1 MKIALIVGHS
11 ILKNGNCTSA
21 GGYVQEY
28 AYCKEL
34 APIVKKY
41 LELLGCQVT
50 LIVCPER
57 QFNTAS
63 EEKRYKLN
71 LVNGK
76 GFDAVVELH
85 LNAFNG
91 SASGTECLYY
101 PTSSK
106 GKELAQRV
114 NDGLDDIFP
123 DRNIKARDN
132 LYILRETTSPA
143 IIVEAFFCD
152 NKQDY
157 ARADEPHEKDLIA
170 RKIAEGVAGKKLP
183 AEPPKP
189 PVNPDDDKRLY
200 RICVTAVTGAKK
212 ADEEVAR
219 LKAQGFKDAYKMPV

>member
-57 QFNTAS
+57 QFS
-63 EEKRYKLN
+63 SDSDEKRYKLN

-91 SASGTECLYY
+91 TAKGTECLYY

-106 GKELAQRV
+106 GKKLALQV
-114 NDGLDDIFP
+114 NDKLDDIFP
-123 DRNIKARDN
+123 DRDIKARDN
-132 LYILRETTSPA
+132 LYILRETDCTA
-143 IIVEAFFCD
+143 IIVESFFCD
-152 NKQDY
+152 NKEDY
-157 ARADEPHEKDLIA
+157 MKADEPHEKDLIA
-170 RKIAEGVAGKKLP
+170 RKIAEGVVGKNLP
-183 AEPPKP
+183 ADPVKP
-189 PVNPDDDKRLY
+189 PSTSNGDVLY
-200 RICVTAVTGAKK
+200 RICAIAVTGEKAANEQIEKLKK
-212 ADEEVAR
+212 A
-219 LKAQGFKDAYKMPV
+219 GFDGAYKIAVK